1 MFGFCLG
8 LRADYFFSP
17 PFSPLLFPS
26 FFLTTK
32 SFHSK
37 NVQFLVKCAPPLPSR
52 TRNKKMPF
60 LVKWAPPLP
69 NPKHKYRKF
78 RNATTKPRLIF
89 FGRQDVVRKKK
100 TNIFLR

>member
-37 NVQFLVKCAPPLPSR
+37 NVQFLVK
-52 TRNKKMPF
+52 
-60 LVKWAPPLP
+60 WAPPLP
-69 NPKHKYRKF
+69 NPKQKDALFSK
-78 RNATTKPRLIF
+78 
-89 FGRQDVVRKKK
+89 VVPSPPQPE
-100 TNIFLR
+100 T